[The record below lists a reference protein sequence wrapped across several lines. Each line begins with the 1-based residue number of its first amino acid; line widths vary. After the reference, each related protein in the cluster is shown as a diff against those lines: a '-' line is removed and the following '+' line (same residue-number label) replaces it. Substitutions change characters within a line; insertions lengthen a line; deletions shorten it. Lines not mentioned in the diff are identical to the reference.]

1 MEKFVALCAHF
12 IRNNC
17 NDDVMDL
24 ICHAMKF
31 QKETAQLRGEVLNQ
45 AVEISKLQAENEFLR
60 RTLEES
66 ENTD

>member
-1 MEKFVALCAHF
+1 MALCANF
-12 IRNNC
+12 IRQNC

-24 ICHAMKF
+24 ISHAVNF
-31 QKETAQLRGEVLNQ
+31 QREVGQLRREVHDQ
-45 AVEISKLQAENEFLR
+45 SIEISKLQAENEFLR